1 MSDYRRF
8 YRQKSIGPLV
18 ILFSLFALPL
28 ALTIQSGVWEE
39 GSFTLERIVSAIL
52 DPYTQRILLF
62 TLKQAFYSTGAALL
76 IGLPGAYIL
85 ATYSFR
91 GKKLIKALATIPFVL
106 PSILVVLGFVMFFGN
121 SGTLNMVLMKVFD
134 LDDPPLKLLY
144 SLGAIIL
151 AHTFYNFPIVMSI
164 VATAWEGLDTKLE
177 AAAATLGSA
186 PRKVF
191 RTITL
196 PRLVPSIISA
206 AALVF
211 LFCFNSFAVILVL
224 GGGPQFTTLEVEIYR
239 QARMMGDPSS
249 ASALAI
255 VSMLING
262 ILFLGYAFS
271 QRTLTVTETVA
282 ERAFEERKPS
292 PMRTYFI
299 LLYSLFTIIFL
310 LGPIISVLYRSFSK
324 GASRASETTFS
335 TTWYRQLLGFEQSS
349 SHMGSALTALI
360 NSTLIGVAVSIL
372 TVTLALLLSVSI
384 ARRKKNSSFL
394 ELFGMLPMMTSSV
407 IVGLGYVLIA
417 RLLRPSLFGTYLLIT
432 LAHTVIAF
440 PFALRTILPNVR
452 SLSETYLHASY
463 TLGFSPQKT
472 FRTVEIP
479 LLRRT
484 LLTAAVFAFALSLG
498 EFNATLI
505 LSSSRIVT
513 LPVVMYRLIGSYH
526 FQGACA
532 LGSILIIT
540 SGLTFFLGEV
550 AKGDSV

>member
-1 MSDYRRF
+1 MRDYRRF
-8 YRQKSIGPLV
+8 YRQRSIGPLI

-28 ALTIQSGVWEE
+28 ALTIRSGVWEE
-39 GSFTLERIVSAIL
+39 GSFTLRRIVSAVT
-52 DPYTQRILLF
+52 DSYTRRILLF
-62 TLKQAFYSTGAALL
+62 TLKQALYSTVASLV

-85 ATYSFR
+85 ATYSFP

-106 PSILVVLGFVMFFGN
+106 PSILVVLGFVIFFGN
-121 SGTLNMVLMKVFD
+121 NGTLNTVLMSVFD
-134 LDDPPLKLLY
+134 LSEPPLKILY
-144 SLGAIIL
+144 SFGAIIL
-151 AHTFYNFPIVMSI
+151 AHTFYNFPIIMSI

-177 AAAATLGSA
+177 AAAATLGSS

-196 PRLVPSIISA
+196 PRLIPSMISA
-206 AALVF
+206 AVLVF
-211 LFCFNSFAVILVL
+211 LFCFNSFAIILVL

-239 QARMMGDPSS
+239 QARMMGDPSG

-255 VSMLING
+255 VSMVING
-262 ILFLGYAFS
+262 ILFLGYALS
-271 QRTLTVTETVA
+271 QRTLTVAETVA
-282 ERAFEERKPS
+282 DRAFEERKPS
-292 PMRTYFI
+292 SIRAFFI
-299 LLYSLFTIIFL
+299 VLYSIFTILFL
-310 LGPIISVLYRSFSK
+310 LGPIVSVLYRSFLK
-324 GASRASETTFS
+324 TASRSGKPTFS
-335 TTWYRQLLGFEQSS
+335 ITWYRKLLGLEHAS
-349 SHMGSALTALI
+349 SHMSSALAALV
-360 NSTLIGVAVSIL
+360 NSTLIGVAVSVL

-384 ARRKKNSSFL
+384 VRRKKSSSAL
-394 ELFGMLPMMTSSV
+394 ELFGMLPMITSSV
-407 IVGLGYVLIA
+407 IIGLGYVLIA
-417 RLLRPSLFGTYLLIT
+417 RILRPSLLGTYLLIT

-440 PFALRTILPNVR
+440 PFALRTILPKVR

-463 TLGFSPQKT
+463 TLGSSPRKT
-472 FRTVEIP
+472 FRMIEIP

-484 LLTAAVFAFALSLG
+484 LLTAMVFAFALSLG

-505 LSSSRIVT
+505 LSNSQIVT

-540 SGLTFFLGEV
+540 SGLAFFLGEV